1 VADAGARRS
10 PEPSPPAP
18 PARRAPRVDDFL
30 VEPTRELEDWHWL
43 WKEDREFPI
52 RSHRGLLGRVLVAW
66 KRLLRP
72 LVKVPQNDLWER
84 QRIFNVVL
92 LEHLRDARQLRHR
105 DDQRIA
111 YLEALN
117 AEGIEELMRHNDA
130 LFARA
135 DQKLDR
141 YRREARDLLASL
153 GAALARVESGAPA
166 EASGGSAPARDLP
179 RGESAAAAGSS
190 SGTAAARLSE
200 VPAAAGLGGPAA
212 GKAGENAAASA
223 EAAKEPIG
231 EEGFEDLSRRV
242 SEHVYFEL
250 ERRYRGTEE
259 EIRGRIAAYLPYLA
273 AGGPALDLGCGR
285 GEALAL
291 LGEHGI
297 AARGVDGSAR
307 MVATC
312 RERGLDAVQGDLF
325 AALAATPPASL
336 GAVVSFHV
344 VEHLPIGALDRLV
357 RLAWGA
363 LRPGGVLI
371 LETPSPLSLVI
382 GARNFWLDP
391 THVRPVHPES
401 LRLLY
406 ELAGFDPVERLDLRP
421 FPAAERLPEIEL
433 SRVPAEQRAL
443 ADAVNRLRDHLDD
456 LLYGCQDFA
465 LIGVKPA

>member
-1 VADAGARRS
+1 MADAGARPS
-10 PEPSPPAP
+10 PPSPPA
-18 PARRAPRVDDFL
+18 RRTPRVDDFL

-92 LEHLRDARQLRHR
+92 LEHLRDERQLRHR
-105 DDQRIA
+105 DGERIA

-153 GAALARVESGAPA
+153 GATLARA
-166 EASGGSAPARDLP
+166 
-179 RGESAAAAGSS
+179 ESAAP
-190 SGTAAARLSE
+190 TAAA
-200 VPAAAGLGGPAA
+200 GP
-212 GKAGENAAASA
+212 GQ
-223 EAAKEPIG
+223 
-231 EEGFEDLSRRV
+231 EDLSRRYE
-242 SEHVYFEL
+242 EHAYFEL

-259 EIRGRIAAYLPYLA
+259 EIRGRIASYLPYLA

-291 LGEHGI
+291 LAEHGI

-307 MVATC
+307 MVAMC

-325 AALAATPPASL
+325 AALAAAPPASL
-336 GAVVSFHV
+336 GAVLSFHV

-371 LETPSPLSLVI
+371 LETPSPLSLVV

-391 THVRPVHPES
+391 THARPVHPES

-433 SRVPAEQRAL
+433 SRLPPEQRVL

-465 LIGVKPA
+465 LIGVKPVAAGDP

>member
-1 VADAGARRS
+1 VADAGAR
-10 PEPSPPAP
+10 PSPPA
-18 PARRAPRVDDFL
+18 RRTPRVDDFL

-52 RSHRGLLGRVLVAW
+52 RSHRGLFGRVLVAW

-92 LEHLRDARQLRHR
+92 LEHLRDERRLRHR
-105 DDQRIA
+105 DEERIA

-153 GAALARVESGAPA
+153 GATLARAETGAPA
-166 EASGGSAPARDLP
+166 
-179 RGESAAAAGSS
+179 
-190 SGTAAARLSE
+190 T
-200 VPAAAGLGGPAA
+200 PAAP
-212 GKAGENAAASA
+212 ASA

-231 EEGFEDLSRRV
+231 QEGLEDVARRV
-242 SEHVYFEL
+242 SEHAYFEL

-259 EIRGRIAAYLPYLA
+259 DIRGRIATYLPYLA

-291 LGEHGI
+291 LREHGI

-307 MVATC
+307 MVAMC

-325 AALAATPPASL
+325 AALAAAPPGSL
-336 GAVVSFHV
+336 GAVLSFHV

-363 LRPGGVLI
+363 LRPGGTLI
-371 LETPSPLSLVI
+371 LETPSPLSLVV

-391 THVRPVHPES
+391 THARPVHPES
-401 LRLLY
+401 LRLSY

-421 FPAAERLPEIEL
+421 FPPAERLPEIEL
-433 SRVPAEQRAL
+433 SRLPPEQRVL

-465 LIGVKPA
+465 LIGVKPVASGA

>member
-1 VADAGARRS
+1 MDDAGASRS
-10 PEPSPPAP
+10 PEPGPGP
-18 PARRAPRVDDFL
+18 PARRTPRVDDFL
-30 VEPTRELEDWHWL
+30 VEPTRELDDWHWL

-52 RSHRGLLGRVLVAW
+52 RSHRGLLGRLLVAW

-92 LEHLRDARQLRHR
+92 LEHLRDERQRRLR
-105 DDQRIA
+105 DEERIA

-153 GAALARVESGAPA
+153 GAALARVE
-166 EASGGSAPARDLP
+166 GGQPEELSQAR
-179 RGESAAAAGSS
+179 
-190 SGTAAARLSE
+190 
-200 VPAAAGLGGPAA
+200 
-212 GKAGENAAASA
+212 
-223 EAAKEPIG
+223 
-231 EEGFEDLSRRV
+231 EE
-242 SEHVYFEL
+242 HAYFEL

-259 EIRGRIAAYLPYLA
+259 EIRGRIAAYLPYLSA
-273 AGGPALDLGCGR
+273 GAPGGPALDLGCGR

-291 LGEHGI
+291 LAEHGI

-307 MVATC
+307 MVALC

-325 AALAATPPASL
+325 AALAAAPPGSL
-336 GAVVSFHV
+336 GAVLSFHV
-344 VEHLPIGALDRLV
+344 VEHLPIGTLDRLV

-363 LRPGGVLI
+363 LRPGGTLI
-371 LETPSPLSLVI
+371 LETPSPLSLVV

-391 THVRPVHPES
+391 THARPVHPES

-421 FPAAERLPEIEL
+421 FPPAERLPEIEL
-433 SRVPAEQRAL
+433 SRLPPEQRVL

-465 LIGVKPA
+465 LIGVKPVAAGDY

>member
-1 VADAGARRS
+1 VADAGARPS
-10 PEPSPPAP
+10 PPSPPA
-18 PARRAPRVDDFL
+18 RRTPRVDDFL

-52 RSHRGLLGRVLVAW
+52 RSHRGLFGRVLVAW

-92 LEHLRDARQLRHR
+92 LEHLRDERQRRHR
-105 DDQRIA
+105 DEERIA

-153 GAALARVESGAPA
+153 GAALARVESLPPRGSSVEPDSSEGAAPA
-166 EASGGSAPARDLP
+166 IAAGVPSAAGTGGS
-179 RGESAAAAGSS
+179 
-190 SGTAAARLSE
+190 
-200 VPAAAGLGGPAA
+200 AA
-212 GKAGENAAASA
+212 GKAAPPAPAGQ
-223 EAAKEPIG
+223 
-231 EEGFEDLSRRV
+231 DLSRRYA
-242 SEHVYFEL
+242 EHAYFEL
-250 ERRYRGTEE
+250 EKRYRGTEE
-259 EIRGRIAAYLPYLA
+259 EIRERIAGYLPYLA

-307 MVATC
+307 MVAMC

-325 AALAATPPASL
+325 AALAAAPAGSL
-336 GAVVSFHV
+336 GAVLSFHV

-363 LRPGGVLI
+363 LRPGGTLI
-371 LETPSPLSLVI
+371 LETPSPLSLVV

-391 THVRPVHPES
+391 THARPVHPES

-406 ELAGFDPVERLDLRP
+406 ELAGFDPVECLDLRP

-433 SRVPAEQRAL
+433 ARLPPEQRVL

-465 LIGVKPA
+465 LIGVKPVAAGDR